1 MELSERKQQIL
12 KAIIAEYIRTAEPV
26 SYTHLSLALILSAH
40 GAEIKIVTYG
50 PASDNFLF

>member
-26 SYTHLSLALILSAH
+26 CSKALAALPELSFSSATIRN
-40 GAEIKIVTYG
+40 EMSV
-50 PASDNFLF
+50 L